1 MWTISEQLSRGSS
14 DDSYGVLKTLKH
26 FFKYQNIKYG
36 NRHPGDSR
44 GGECKGDNLIIGWKW
59 WKAANRMSRV

>member
-1 MWTISEQLSRGSS
+1 MWTVLEQLSWGSS
-14 DDSYGVLKTLKH
+14 GDSYGVLKTLKLL
-26 FFKYQNIKYG
+26 FKYQNIECG

-44 GGECKGDNLIIGWKW
+44 GGESKGDKFLIGWKW